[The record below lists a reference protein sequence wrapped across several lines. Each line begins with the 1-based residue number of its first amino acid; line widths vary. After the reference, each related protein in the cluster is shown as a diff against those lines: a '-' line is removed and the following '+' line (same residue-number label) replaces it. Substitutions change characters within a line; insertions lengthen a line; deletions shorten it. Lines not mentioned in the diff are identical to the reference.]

1 MAVFTLEHDPEC
13 HAATYIDF
21 KLNVNRYKLEQGGSI
36 DMDLSSSQT
45 LNKSK
50 SNAPAKKKVVVE
62 VDKRRIYINSLSRL
76 N

>member
-13 HAATYIDF
+13 HVATYIDF
-21 KLNVNRYKLEQGGSI
+21 RLNVNRYKLEQGGSI
-36 DMDLSSSQT
+36 DVDLSSSQT

-62 VDKRRIYINSLSRL
+62 VDKRRLYINNLTSLD
-76 N
+76 

>member
-13 HAATYIDF
+13 QTTTYIDF

-36 DMDLSSSQT
+36 DVDLSSSQT

-50 SNAPAKKKVVVE
+50 SNASAKKKVVV
-62 VDKRRIYINSLSRL
+62 
-76 N
+76 